1 MPSPEATANADARED
16 LGKLLTAA
24 VDKATADAAV
34 GFQAGVRPLT
44 AASREAGAARQS
56 TRKRRQPDTEP
67 ATPAAAAA
75 PATPAPATPAQQ
87 GARGNGSG
95 TGRGQGVSG
104 VAAPRWPLMV
114 RRRRS
119 PRRHAT
125 ATPYVAAV
133 QCGQPPALL
142 QRLPLEGVLAL
153 TPGAEIELHVP
164 AGPEQDRFRQVIL
177 SSDEQIR
184 DHSYERVSARG
195 VKRGK
200 MVHGG
205 SANTVLRFHATVCG
219 TNQGAEF
226 LQGGVDR
233 QNALRLYRQGNGILV
248 SLTEFPRQPRYTI
261 KWANIA
267 PLHPH
272 PFDFEVWHARAI
284 TAAWMYDKG
293 P

>member
-1 MPSPEATANADARED
+1 
-16 LGKLLTAA
+16 
-24 VDKATADAAV
+24 
-34 GFQAGVRPLT
+34 
-44 AASREAGAARQS
+44 
-56 TRKRRQPDTEP
+56 
-67 ATPAAAAA
+67 
-75 PATPAPATPAQQ
+75 
-87 GARGNGSG
+87 
-95 TGRGQGVSG
+95 
-104 VAAPRWPLMV
+104 
-114 RRRRS
+114 
-119 PRRHAT
+119 
-125 ATPYVAAV
+125 
-133 QCGQPPALL
+133 
-142 QRLPLEGVLAL
+142 
-153 TPGAEIELHVP
+153 
-164 AGPEQDRFRQVIL
+164 
-177 SSDEQIR
+177 
-184 DHSYERVSARG
+184 
-195 VKRGK
+195 

-293 P
+293 PRSGCGSILARCKTVASRVHVVLRLLREVNGCPYGTERVLAAIAKTRLKCSLTQQKYKLKPGPLAPADDVNITGMAHYLREEQGSATNNYWKELNDTMASATERHFSSWTQGAEPLLMLGDELERFEEACPWTVGAMGGMCNSAWYERITRDDAARAALRGGGY